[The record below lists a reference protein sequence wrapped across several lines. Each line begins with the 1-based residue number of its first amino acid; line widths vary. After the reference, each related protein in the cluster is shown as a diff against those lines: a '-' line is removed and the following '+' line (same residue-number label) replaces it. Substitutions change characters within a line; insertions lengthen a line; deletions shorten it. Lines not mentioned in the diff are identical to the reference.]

1 MYDHIVIKGARH
13 HNLKNIDL
21 LIPKNKLV
29 VITGPSGSGK
39 SSLAFD
45 TIYAEGQRRYVESLS
60 SYARQFLG
68 VMEKPEVDVIEGL
81 SPAIAIDQKTTSKNP
96 RSTVGTVTEIY
107 DYMRVL
113 WANVGKPHCPE
124 CGRLLEGL
132 SAHEILDNVYEN
144 LEGKKITILAPLVR
158 GKKGEFKE
166 LFRELD
172 KKGFS
177 RVKVD
182 GRYMRIVEVPPLE
195 KNKKHDIDL
204 VIDRLT
210 LEKEERARALT
221 AIERAFE
228 YSKGLV
234 KIEDAESGKEW
245 IFSQSRTCPDHNFSI
260 PELTPRLFS
269 FNSPY
274 GACPTCKG
282 LGVKWEINLK
292 LLVDENMPAVDA
304 FRITQ
309 SGFFEYLRFP
319 IFNLLK
325 RLGYDPRT
333 TFADLPQSVKELLLY
348 GGNVLKAEF
357 EGIVPHLERRFLE
370 EDSEKLR
377 EEIGQYIRE
386 KPCPACN
393 GSRLRPEALAV
404 LVNGKN
410 IYQVCSMPISQAIQF
425 FLETKDKLTGK
436 DYIVGERLIKEI
448 TDRLGFL
455 KKVGLDYLNLA
466 RSATTLSGGEMQRIR
481 LATQIGSKLTGVLY
495 VLDEPSIG
503 LHPRDTHKLIETL
516 KDLRDLGNTVI
527 VVEHDPETILSADW
541 IIDLGPGAGKN
552 GGYVVAQGRP
562 KEIMEDQNSLTGNY
576 LSGRLS
582 IPVPEKRREPG
593 KKWIKIFGARKHNL
607 KGIDVKIPVGLFVCI
622 TGVSGSGKST
632 LIYDILW
639 EYARGLFYGANVD
652 VEGVDRIEGLEH
664 FDHVINVDQSPIG
677 RTPRSN
683 PATYTKLFDHIRNL
697 FAQTPEAKAR
707 GYAPGRFSFN
717 VPGGRC
723 EACEGD
729 GVIKVEMHFLPPV
742 YVTCE
747 VCKGTRYN
755 KETLEIR
762 YKGKNIAEVLDMT
775 VDEAYEFFYH
785 HPPIR
790 RKLEVLRDVGL
801 GYIKLGQP
809 ATTLSGG
816 EAQRIKLARELSKK
830 ETGRTLYLLDEP
842 TTGLHM
848 DDVKKLIQVLQRLVD
863 RGNTVVVIEHNLDVI
878 KCADWIIDLGPEGG
892 DGGGYIVAEGTP
904 QQIIENPR
912 SYTGRYLK
920 KYLESA
926 QQPSFTEAKR
936 L

>member
-234 KIEDAESGKEW
+234 KIEDAESGREW

-292 LLVDENMPAVDA
+292 LLVDENRPAVDA

-552 GGYVVAQGRP
+552 GGYVVAQGTP
-562 KEIMEDQNSLTGNY
+562 KEIMEDQNSLTGKY

-904 QQIIENPR
+904 EDIMKNES
-912 SYTGRYLK
+912 SYTG
-920 KYLESA
+920 KYLRDYLNR
-926 QQPSFTEAKR
+926 TCKV
-936 L
+936 

>member
-1 MYDHIVIKGARH
+1 MYDHIIIKGARQ

-21 LIPKNKLV
+21 KIPKNKLI

-132 SAHEILDNVYEN
+132 SAHEILEKVYED
-144 LEGKKITILAPLVR
+144 LKGKRITILAPLVR
-158 GKKGEFKE
+158 GKKGEFRD
-166 LFRELD
+166 LLRELD
-172 KKGFS
+172 KKGYS

-182 GRYMRIVEVPPLE
+182 GEYLRIVDVPPLE

-204 VIDRLT
+204 VIDRFV
-210 LEKEERARALT
+210 LEEDERARALN
-221 AIERAFE
+221 AIEKAFE
-228 YSKGLV
+228 HSKGLV
-234 KIEDAESGKEW
+234 KIDDVDGGREL
-245 IFSQSRTCPDHNFSI
+245 IFSQSRTCPEHGFSV

-282 LGVKWEINLK
+282 LGVRWEINLK
-292 LLVDENMPAVDA
+292 LLVDEKEPAVDA
-304 FRITQ
+304 FRITKN
-309 SGFFEYLRFP
+309 GFFDYLRYP
-319 IFNLLK
+319 VANILR
-325 RLGYDPRT
+325 RLGYHPETPFRE
-333 TFADLPQSVKELLLY
+333 LPDSVKELILY
-348 GGNVLKAEF
+348 GGKVLNTEF
-357 EGIVPHLERRFLE
+357 EGIIPHLERRFLE
-370 EDSEKLR
+370 EDSERLR
-377 EEIGQYIRE
+377 EEIGEYIKER
-386 KPCPACN
+386 PCPACG
-393 GSRLRPEALAV
+393 GSRLRPEALSV
-404 LVNGKN
+404 LLNGKN
-410 IYQVCSMPISQAIQF
+410 IYQVCSMPIRQAMEF
-425 FLETKDKLTGK
+425 FKETYEKLTGK
-436 DYIVGERLIKEI
+436 DRIVGERLIKEI
-448 TDRLGFL
+448 TDRLSFL
-455 KKVGLDYLNLA
+455 IKVGLDYLDLA

-541 IIDLGPGAGKN
+541 VIDLGPGAGKN
-552 GGYVVAQGRP
+552 GGYVVAEGTP
-562 KEIMEDQNSLTGNY
+562 EDIMKNPNSLTGAY
-576 LSGRLS
+576 LSGRQG
-582 IPVPEKRREPG
+582 IPLPEKRRPPG
-593 KKWIKIFGARKHNL
+593 KRWLKIINARKHNL
-607 KGIDVKIPVGLFVCI
+607 KNITVQIPVGLFVCI

-639 EYARGLFYGANVD
+639 EYARGLFYDSNVD

-664 FDHVINVDQSPIG
+664 FDYVINVDQSPIG

-683 PATYTKLFDHIRNL
+683 PATYTKLFDPIRNL
-697 FAQTPEAKAR
+697 FAQTPTAKAR
-707 GYAPGRFSFN
+707 GYTPGRFSFN

-723 EACEGD
+723 EACQGE

-755 KETLEIR
+755 RETLEVL

-785 HPPIR
+785 HPSIR
-790 RKLEVLRDVGL
+790 RRLELLKDVGL

-848 DDVKKLIQVLQRLVD
+848 DDVKKLIEVLQRLVD

-892 DGGGYIVAEGTP
+892 DRGGYIVAEGTP
-904 QQIIENPR
+904 EQVMENPN
-912 SYTGRYLK
+912 SYTGQYLK
-920 KYLESA
+920 EYLKYNHRI
-926 QQPSFTEAKR
+926 EALNR
-936 L
+936 RA

>member
-1 MYDHIVIKGARH
+1 M
-13 HNLKNIDL
+13 
-21 LIPKNKLV
+21 
-29 VITGPSGSGK
+29 
-39 SSLAFD
+39 
-45 TIYAEGQRRYVESLS
+45 Q
-60 SYARQFLG
+60 
-68 VMEKPEVDVIEGL
+68 
-81 SPAIAIDQKTTSKNP
+81 
-96 RSTVGTVTEIY
+96 
-107 DYMRVL
+107 
-113 WANVGKPHCPE
+113 
-124 CGRLLEGL
+124 
-132 SAHEILDNVYEN
+132 
-144 LEGKKITILAPLVR
+144 
-158 GKKGEFKE
+158 
-166 LFRELD
+166 
-172 KKGFS
+172 
-177 RVKVD
+177 
-182 GRYMRIVEVPPLE
+182 
-195 KNKKHDIDL
+195 
-204 VIDRLT
+204 
-210 LEKEERARALT
+210 
-221 AIERAFE
+221 
-228 YSKGLV
+228 
-234 KIEDAESGKEW
+234 
-245 IFSQSRTCPDHNFSI
+245 
-260 PELTPRLFS
+260 
-269 FNSPY
+269 
-274 GACPTCKG
+274 
-282 LGVKWEINLK
+282 
-292 LLVDENMPAVDA
+292 
-304 FRITQ
+304 
-309 SGFFEYLRFP
+309 
-319 IFNLLK
+319 
-325 RLGYDPRT
+325 
-333 TFADLPQSVKELLLY
+333 
-348 GGNVLKAEF
+348 
-357 EGIVPHLERRFLE
+357 

-386 KPCPACN
+386 KPCPACK

-404 LVNGKN
+404 FVNGKD
-410 IYQVCSMPISQAIQF
+410 IYQVCSMPINQVIEF
-425 FLETKDKLTGK
+425 FLEIKSKLTGK

-552 GGYVVAQGRP
+552 GGYVVAQGTP
-562 KEIMEDQNSLTGNY
+562 KEIMEDQNSLTGDY

-593 KKWIKIFGARKHNL
+593 KRWIKIFGARKHNL

-790 RKLEVLRDVGL
+790 RKLELLRDVGL

-904 QQIIENPR
+904 EDIMKNES
-912 SYTGRYLK
+912 SYTG
-920 KYLESA
+920 KYLRDYLNR
-926 QQPSFTEAKR
+926 TCKV
-936 L
+936 